1 MIIAAAKSASRPAL
15 SPEMPLMLNPEVFGI
30 GPATPQPSID
40 LGQRLLSQ
48 KSNYRHSRVRLR
60 TDIPPILT
68 YSFSGELGCKDYFA
82 TIVNEHIALLLSA

>member
-1 MIIAAAKSASRPAL
+1 MSASLPPL
-15 SPEMPLMLNPEVFGI
+15 SPEMPLMLSPEVFGI

-48 KSNYRHSRVRLR
+48 KSNYRQWRVRVR

-68 YSFSGELGCKDYFA
+68 YSFSGELGCKDFFA
-82 TIVNEHIALLLSA
+82 TIVCEHLSLLLSA